1 MASCDVVTAIS
12 WKQTL
17 RAMEAV
23 TWRAAILNDFNPKDF
38 CEEDIKRV
46 KNVAAFLETYFPA
59 KNIDP
64 AG

>member
-1 MASCDVVTAIS
+1 MPHCDVTVAIS
-12 WKQTL
+12 WRQTL
-17 RAMEAV
+17 RAMESV

-38 CEEDIKRV
+38 CEEDVKQV
-46 KNVAAFLETYFPA
+46 KNVASFLETYFPG